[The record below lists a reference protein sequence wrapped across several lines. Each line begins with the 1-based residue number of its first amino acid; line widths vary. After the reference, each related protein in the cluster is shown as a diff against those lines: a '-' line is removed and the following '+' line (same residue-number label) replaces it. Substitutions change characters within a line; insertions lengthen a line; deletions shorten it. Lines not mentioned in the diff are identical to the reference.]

1 MNSLPVLQSYH
12 CIPRHLRLLALSV
25 SFAIDYVVIRN
36 KDNLLLLLFSTVSRE

>member
-12 CIPRHLRLLALSV
+12 CIPRHLRLLAPSV
-25 SFAIDYVVIRN
+25 SFSIDYVVIRN